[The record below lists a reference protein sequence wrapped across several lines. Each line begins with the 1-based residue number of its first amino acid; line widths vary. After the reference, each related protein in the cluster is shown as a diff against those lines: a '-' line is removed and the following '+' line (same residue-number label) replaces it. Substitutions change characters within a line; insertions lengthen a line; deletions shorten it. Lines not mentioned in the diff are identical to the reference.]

1 LVICDDLVFFRGLVA
16 DALSRPLTMYHCPYC
31 HNDYLLALDPCP
43 GCGELQI
50 KRQKASRAKERRQS
64 YDPIGR
70 IDDQEFWM
78 TLRWYAHCPCCGT
91 SWGKE
96 PIAKDHII
104 PLSKEGPNL
113 AENLQPLCIPC
124 NLWKSDY
131 LIYFD
136 RAFPG
141 RACAL
146 PPALWSYLE
155 GFIQVAKS
163 SLSSPQTSL
172 LSLDIEPQY
181 PDTIPSALEE
191 RTIFL
196 TVEAIQAKNI
206 DSSAINYATD
216 QTNLP

>member
-1 LVICDDLVFFRGLVA
+1 
-16 DALSRPLTMYHCPYC
+16 MYHCPSC
-31 HNDYLLALDPCP
+31 QNDYLLALDPCP
-43 GCGELQI
+43 GCGELQV
-50 KRQKASRAKERRQS
+50 KRQKANRAKERRQS

-78 TLRWYAHCPCCGT
+78 TLRWYDRCPCCGT

-96 PIAKDHII
+96 TIAKDHII

-141 RACAL
+141 KACAL
-146 PPALWSYLE
+146 PPALWPYLE
-155 GFIQVAKS
+155 GFTKVAKS
-163 SLSSPQTSL
+163 SVSSTQTPL
-172 LSLDIEPQY
+172 LSMDIEPRY
-181 PDTIPSALEE
+181 PDTIPAALEE
-191 RTIFL
+191 QTVFL
-196 TVEAIQAKNI
+196 TLEAIQTQSLA
-206 DSSAINYATD
+206 SAAQTDATD
-216 QTNLP
+216 QTDLR

>member
-1 LVICDDLVFFRGLVA
+1 
-16 DALSRPLTMYHCPYC
+16 MYHCPYC
-31 HNDYLLALDPCP
+31 HNDYLLTLDPCP
-43 GCGELQI
+43 GCGERQV
-50 KRQKASRAKERRQS
+50 KRQKANRAKERRQS

-78 TLRWYAHCPCCGT
+78 TLRWYDRCPCCGT

-96 PIAKDHII
+96 MIAKDHII

-113 AENLQPLCIPC
+113 VENLQPLCIPC

-146 PPALWSYLE
+146 PSLLWPYLE
-155 GFIQVAKS
+155 GFSKVAKS
-163 SLSSPQTSL
+163 SLSSSQAPL
-172 LSLDIEPQY
+172 LSIDIEPHY
-181 PDTIPSALEE
+181 PDTIPATLEE
-191 RTIFL
+191 KTVIL
-196 TVEAIQAKNI
+196 TLEAIQIQSMA
-206 DSSAINYATD
+206 STASPYSTD
-216 QTNLP
+216 QTDLA

>member
-1 LVICDDLVFFRGLVA
+1 MVNGHDLGLCWGLVA
-16 DALSRPLTMYHCPYC
+16 DALSRPLKMHHCPDC

-50 KRQKASRAKERRQS
+50 KRQKANRAKERRQN

-70 IDDQEFWM
+70 IDNQEFWM
-78 TLRWYAHCPCCGT
+78 TLRWYDHCPCCGT
-91 SWGKE
+91 SWGQE
-96 PIAKDHII
+96 TIAKDHII

-141 RACAL
+141 KACAL
-146 PPALWSYLE
+146 PAALWTYLE
-155 GFIQVAKS
+155 GFRKVAKS
-163 SLSSPQTSL
+163 SLSSSQTSL
-172 LSLDIEPQY
+172 LSTDVEPRY
-181 PDTIPSALEE
+181 PNTMPAALEE
-191 RTIFL
+191 QTVRL
-196 TVEAIQAKNI
+196 TLDAIQTQSRA
-206 DSSAINYATD
+206 SAYTREQTD
-216 QTNLP
+216 LP

>member
-1 LVICDDLVFFRGLVA
+1 
-16 DALSRPLTMYHCPYC
+16 MYHCPYC
-31 HNDYLLALDPCP
+31 HHDYLLALDPCP

-50 KRQKASRAKERRQS
+50 KRQKANRAKERRQN

-78 TLRWYAHCPCCGT
+78 TLRWYDHCPCCGT
-91 SWGKE
+91 SWGQE
-96 PIAKDHII
+96 AIAKDHII

-124 NLWKSDY
+124 NLWKSDH

-136 RAFPG
+136 HAFPG

-146 PPALWSYLE
+146 PSALWPYLE
-155 GFIQVAKS
+155 GFSKVAKS

-172 LSLDIEPQY
+172 LSMEDSEPRY
-181 PDTIPSALEE
+181 PNTMPATLEE
-191 RTIFL
+191 RTVKL
-196 TVEAIQAKNI
+196 TLDAIQIQSRA
-206 DSSAINYATD
+206 SAAYLKD
-216 QTNLP
+216 QTNLPQ